1 MFGEDDL
8 VKSHQER
15 ADIIFN
21 IIVIAF
27 AILLARLW
35 YLQIYRGKQFFN
47 YSLENRLRKDIVRA
61 PRGMIFSRNNVL
73 LTHNIPRFDAI
84 VTPQY
89 LESSDETI
97 QYMGEILGMTPEAI
111 KKILKRFQGQATY
124 IPVVIKKNIS
134 RKEVA
139 IIETESTR
147 LPGVSVETFI
157 SREYTDRYTGAHLL
171 GYISEISQEKLPRYR
186 ERDKYDYKQG
196 DFIGQAG
203 IEQQF
208 DLDIRGQDGYQFM
221 EVDARGR
228 ARRHVTS
235 DDLYTG
241 IENKIAEPGKNIR
254 LTIDR
259 DVQLAAYHAL
269 DGKEGAAVAL
279 DIETGEVLA
288 MVSRPAY
295 DPGNFSTGLTSNY
308 WGSLIMDDKRP
319 LRDRTIQEHYSPGST
334 FKTLTHIAAL
344 EEGLINENTKIQCNG
359 GYRMGGRVFHCWKK
373 EGHGVVDVIKAL
385 QSSCDVFY
393 YMIGNRIDIDVIYK
407 YATMFGMGQRSGII
421 LPRET
426 SGLIP
431 NQAWKKKRTGV
442 EWQRGETL
450 SCVIGQS
457 FVNTTPLQLAMFYS
471 TIANEGKLF
480 RPHVVKEVFSNTGQV
495 LKRFDSEVI
504 NEFKISKKT
513 MDLVKHALFDTA
525 NVQGGTAFAQ
535 KGHGIQMSA
544 KTGTS
549 QVIGFSADKIF
560 SKCENQ
566 EYRFRHH
573 GLFTAYAPSI
583 NPKIA
588 VAVVV
593 EHGCHGGSAAGP
605 VAKAMIATYLNKYYP
620 KYQEKLLAQDKMGY
634 REALEDTRANPIPMI
649 IETNP
654 KDFFDEQGVLVK
666 NFFLDKNGK
675 NAPIAA
681 PTPAATVAPEGE

>member
-15 ADIIFN
+15 ADVIFN

-35 YLQIYRGKQFFN
+35 YLQIYRGKQFFS
-47 YSLENRLRKDIVRA
+47 YSLENRLRKDVVRA

-73 LTHNIPRFDAI
+73 LTHNVPRFDAI

-89 LESSDETI
+89 LESSDETVV
-97 QYMGEILGMTPEAI
+97 YLAEILSTTPEAI
-111 KKILKRFQGQATY
+111 KKILKRYQGQARY

-139 IIETESTR
+139 IIETESSR

-157 SREYTDRYTGAHLL
+157 SREYTDHDTGAHLL
-171 GYISEISQEKLPRYR
+171 GYISEISQEKLPRLR

-196 DFIGQAG
+196 DFIGQSG

-208 DLDIRGQDGYQFM
+208 DLEIRGQDGYQFM

-228 ARRHVTS
+228 ARRHISS
-235 DDLYTG
+235 DDLYSG
-241 IENKIAEPGKNIR
+241 IENKIAEPGKNVR

-269 DGKEGAAVAL
+269 DGKDGAAVAI
-279 DIETGEVLA
+279 DIESGEVIA
-288 MVSRPAY
+288 MVSRPAF
-295 DPGNFSTGLTSNY
+295 DPANFSTGLSSNY
-308 WGSLIMDDKRP
+308 WGSLVMDEKRP

-334 FKTLTHIAAL
+334 FKPLTAIAAL
-344 EEGLINENTKIQCNG
+344 EEGIVNEKTTVVCTG

-373 EGHGVVDVIKAL
+373 EGHGLVDVVKAL
-385 QSSCDVFY
+385 KVSCDVYFY
-393 YMIGNRIDIDVIYK
+393 NIGNKIDIDVIYK
-407 YATMFGMGQRSGII
+407 YATLFGMGQRSGII

-431 NQAWKKKRTGV
+431 NKEWKLKRTGV

-457 FVNTTPLQLAMFYS
+457 FVNTTPLQLAMFYA
-471 TIANEGKLF
+471 TMGNEGKLW
-480 RPHVVKEVFSNTGQV
+480 RPHVVKEVFSNSGQV
-495 LKRFDSEVI
+495 LKRYEPELIHQFT
-504 NEFKISKKT
+504 ISKKT
-513 MDLVKHALFDTA
+513 LDIIHEGLYDTA
-525 NVQGGTAFAQ
+525 QASGGTA
-535 KGHGIQMSA
+535 GGSRGVGIQMAA
-544 KTGTS
+544 KTGTA
-549 QVIGFSADKIF
+549 QVIGMSADKIF

-566 EYRFRHH
+566 PYKFRNN
-573 GLFTAYAPSI
+573 GLFAAYAPAG

-588 VAVVV
+588 VSVIV
-593 EHGCHGGSAAGP
+593 EHGCHGASAGGP
-605 VAKAMIATYLNKYYP
+605 VAKAMVSAYMNKYYP
-620 KYQEKLLAQDKMGY
+620 TYQAKIMAQDAANMTWPQVM
-634 REALEDTRANPIPMI
+634 EDNRVNPVPMI
-649 IETNP
+649 AETNP
-654 KDFFDEQGVLVK
+654 EDFYDEQGVLVK
-666 NFFLDKNGK
+666 NYILDKTGK
-675 NAPIAA
+675 RVPLEKLVE
-681 PTPAATVAPEGE
+681 PLATDGE

>member
-15 ADIIFN
+15 ADLLFN

-47 YSLENRLRKDIVRA
+47 YSLENRLRKDVVRA

-73 LTHNIPRFDAI
+73 LTHNVPRFDAI

-89 LESSDETI
+89 LESSEETI
-97 QYMGEILGMTPEAI
+97 AYLGKVLEMTPDSI
-111 KKILKRFQGQATY
+111 KKILKRYQGQAKY
-124 IPVVIKKNIS
+124 IPVVVKKNIS

-139 IIETESTR
+139 IIETESAS

-157 SREYTDRYTGAHLL
+157 SREYTDRDAGAHLL
-171 GYISEISQEKLPRYR
+171 GYISEISQEKLPKLRD
-186 ERDKYDYKQG
+186 RDKYDYKQG

-208 DLDIRGQDGYQFM
+208 DLDIRGQDGFQFM

-228 ARRHVTS
+228 ARRHVSS
-235 DDLYTG
+235 DDLYSG
-241 IENKIAEPGKNIR
+241 IENKMPEPGKNVR

-269 DGKEGAAVAL
+269 DGKDGAAVAI
-279 DIETGEVLA
+279 DVDNGEVIA

-308 WGSLIMDDKRP
+308 WGSLVMDEKRP
-319 LRDRTIQEHYSPGST
+319 LRDRSIQEHYSPGST

-344 EEGLINENTKIQCNG
+344 EEGIINENTKVVCTG

-385 QSSCDVFY
+385 QTSCDVFY
-393 YMIGNRIDIDVIYK
+393 YNIGNKIDIDVIYK

-431 NQAWKKKRTGV
+431 NKEWKKKRTGV
-442 EWQRGETL
+442 EWQKGETL

-457 FVNTTPLQLAMFYS
+457 FVNVTPLQLAMFYA
-471 TIANEGKLF
+471 TLANEGKLY
-480 RPHVVKEVFSNTGQV
+480 RPHVIKEVFSNTGQV
-495 LKRFDSEVI
+495 LKRYEPELI

-513 MDLVKHALFDTA
+513 LDLTKRALFDVV
-525 NVQGGTAFAQ
+525 NVPGGTAYSQ
-535 KGHGIQMSA
+535 KGVGIQMSG
-544 KTGTS
+544 KTGTA
-549 QVIGFSADKIF
+549 QVISFSADKIF

-573 GLFTAYAPSI
+573 GLFTAYAPSV

-605 VAKAMIATYLNKYYP
+605 VARAMVSAYMNKYFP
-620 KYQEKLLAQDKMGY
+620 KYQEKIIAEEKMTY
-634 REALEDTRANPIPMI
+634 EEVVEDNRVNPMPMIPEANPL
-649 IETNP
+649 
-654 KDFFDEQGVLVK
+654 DFYDEQGVLVR
-666 NFFLDKNGK
+666 NYVLTRDGK
-675 NAPIAA
+675 RAPIEQPKDGGAG
-681 PTPAATVAPEGE
+681 TDGE

>member
-15 ADIIFN
+15 ADLLFN

-27 AILLARLW
+27 AILLSRLW

-47 YSLENRLRKDIVRA
+47 YSLENRLRKDVVRA

-73 LTHNIPRFDAI
+73 LTHNVPRFDAV

-89 LESSDETI
+89 LESSDETVAYLA
-97 QYMGEILGMTPEAI
+97 QILETTPDSI
-111 KKILKRFQGQATY
+111 KKILRRYQGQAKY

-134 RKEVA
+134 RREVA
-139 IIETESTR
+139 IIETESAR

-157 SREYTDRYTGAHLL
+157 SREYTDRDAGAHLL
-171 GYISEISQEKLPRYR
+171 GYISEISQEKLPKLR

-208 DLDIRGQDGYQFM
+208 DLEIRGQDGYQFM

-228 ARRHVTS
+228 ARRHVSS
-235 DDLYTG
+235 DDLYSG
-241 IENKIAEPGKNIR
+241 IENKQAEPGKNVR

-269 DGKEGAAVAL
+269 DGKDGAAVAL
-279 DIETGEVLA
+279 DVETGEVIA

-308 WGSLIMDDKRP
+308 WGGLVMDEKRP

-344 EEGLINENTKIQCNG
+344 EEGIINENTKVVCTG

-385 QSSCDVFY
+385 QTSCDVFY
-393 YMIGNRIDIDVIYK
+393 YTIGNKIDIDVIYK

-431 NQAWKKKRTGV
+431 NKEWKKKRTGI
-442 EWQRGETL
+442 EWQKGETL

-471 TIANEGKLF
+471 TLANEGKLY

-495 LKRFDSEVI
+495 LKRFEPELM

-513 MDLVKHALFDTA
+513 LDLTKRALFDVV
-525 NVQGGTAFAQ
+525 NIPGGTAYSQ
-535 KGHGIQMSA
+535 KGVGIQMSG
-544 KTGTS
+544 KTGTA
-549 QVIGFSADKIF
+549 QVISFSADKIF

-573 GLFTAYAPSI
+573 GLFTAYAPSV

-588 VAVVV
+588 VSVVV

-605 VAKAMIATYLNKYYP
+605 VARAMVSAYMNKYYP
-620 KYQEKLLAQDKMGY
+620 KYQEKLLAEDKMTY
-634 REALEDTRANPIPMI
+634 EESIEDNRVNPFPMVP
-649 IETNP
+649 ETNP
-654 KDFFDEQGVLVK
+654 VDFYDEQGVLVRNYVLTK
-666 NFFLDKNGK
+666 DGK
-675 NAPIAA
+675 RAPIELPKKEGAA
-681 PTPAATVAPEGE
+681 GTDGE

>member
-15 ADIIFN
+15 SDVLFN

-35 YLQIYRGKQFFN
+35 YLQIYRGKMFFN
-47 YSLENRLRKDIVRA
+47 YSLENRLRKDVVRA

-73 LTHNIPRFDAI
+73 LTHNVPRFDAI

-89 LESSDETI
+89 LESSEETI
-97 QYMGEILGMTPEAI
+97 NYLAKILEMPPETI
-111 KKILKRFQGQATY
+111 KKTLKRFQGQAKY
-124 IPVVIKKNIS
+124 IPVVVKKNIS

-139 IIETESTR
+139 IIETESAQ

-157 SREYTDRYTGAHLL
+157 SREYTDKDAGAHLL
-171 GYISEISQEKLPRYR
+171 GYISEISQEKLPRLR

-203 IEQQF
+203 IEQQL
-208 DLDIRGQDGYQFM
+208 DLEIRGQDGYQFM

-228 ARRHVTS
+228 ARRHVGS
-235 DDLYTG
+235 DDLYSG
-241 IENKIAEPGKNIR
+241 IENKLAEPGKNVR

-269 DGKEGAAVAL
+269 DGKDGAAVAM
-279 DIETGEVLA
+279 DVDTGEILA

-308 WGSLIMDDKRP
+308 WGNLVMDEKRP

-344 EEGLINENTKIQCNG
+344 EEGLINENTKVVCTG
-359 GYRMGGRVFHCWKK
+359 GYRMGGRTFHCWKK
-373 EGHGVVDVIKAL
+373 EGHGLVDVVKAL
-385 QSSCDVFY
+385 QASCDVFY
-393 YMIGNRIDIDVIYK
+393 YMIGNKIDIDVIYK

-431 NQAWKKKRTGV
+431 NKEWKKKRTGV

-457 FVNTTPLQLAMFYS
+457 FVNTTPLQLAMFYA
-471 TIANEGKLF
+471 TLANEGKLY
-480 RPHVVKEVFSNTGQV
+480 RPHVIKEVFSNTGKV
-495 LKRFDSEVI
+495 LKSYEPELI

-513 MDLVKHALFDTA
+513 IDLVKRALYDVV
-525 NVQGGTAFAQ
+525 NVPGGTAYSQ
-535 KGHGIQMSA
+535 KGMGIQMSG
-544 KTGTS
+544 KTGTA
-549 QVIGFSADKIF
+549 QVISFSADKIF

-573 GLFTAYAPSI
+573 GLFTAYAPSV

-588 VAVVV
+588 VSVVV
-593 EHGCHGGSAAGP
+593 EHGCHGSSAAGP
-605 VAKAMIATYLNKYYP
+605 VAKQIVSAYMNKYFP
-620 KYQEKLLAQDKMGY
+620 KYQEKIIAQEKMTY
-634 REALEDTRANPIPMI
+634 EEVLEDSRKNPVPMVM
-649 IETNP
+649 ETNP
-654 KDFFDEQGVLVK
+654 KDFYDESGVLTM
-666 NFFLDKNGK
+666 NYLIDKNGK
-675 NAPIAA
+675 RLPITAPASDA
-681 PTPAATVAPEGE
+681 LPAGDGE

>member
-15 ADIIFN
+15 ADLIFN

-35 YLQIYRGKQFFN
+35 YLQIYRGKMFFN

-73 LTHNIPRFDAI
+73 LTHNVPRFDAI

-89 LESSDETI
+89 LESSEETI
-97 QYMGEILGMTPEAI
+97 IYLAQILEMPPESI
-111 KKILKRFQGQATY
+111 KKILKRFQGQAKY
-124 IPVVIKKNIS
+124 IPVVVKKNIS

-139 IIETESTR
+139 IIETESSR

-157 SREYTDRYTGAHLL
+157 SREYTDKDTGAHLL

-208 DLDIRGQDGYQFM
+208 DLEIRGQDGYQFM

-228 ARRHVTS
+228 ARRHVGS
-235 DDLYTG
+235 DDLYSG
-241 IENKIAEPGKNIR
+241 IENKIAEPGRNVR

-269 DGKEGAAVAL
+269 DGKDGAAVAL
-279 DIETGEVLA
+279 DVDTGEVIA

-308 WGSLIMDDKRP
+308 WGSLIMDEKRP
-319 LRDRTIQEHYSPGST
+319 LRDRSIQEHYSPGST

-344 EEGLINENTKIQCNG
+344 EEGLVNENTKINCSG

-373 EGHGVVDVIKAL
+373 EGHGTVDVIKAL
-385 QSSCDVFY
+385 KESCDVFY
-393 YMIGNRIDIDVIYK
+393 YLIGNRIDIDVIYK

-431 NQAWKKKRTGV
+431 NKEWKKKRTGI

-457 FVNTTPLQLAMFYS
+457 FVNVTPLQLAMFYS
-471 TIANEGKLF
+471 TLANEGKLY

-495 LKRFDSEVI
+495 LKRFEPEVI

-513 MDLVKHALFDTA
+513 MDIVKEALFDVVNTP
-525 NVQGGTAFAQ
+525 GGTAHSQ
-535 KGHGIQMSA
+535 KGVGIQMSG
-544 KTGTS
+544 KTGTA
-549 QVIGFSADKIF
+549 QVVSFSADKIF
-560 SKCENQ
+560 NKCENL

-573 GLFTAYAPSI
+573 GLFTAYAPAI

-588 VAVVV
+588 VSVVV
-593 EHGCHGGSAAGP
+593 EHGCHGGSQAGP
-605 VAKAMIATYLNKYYP
+605 VAKAMISAFMNKYYP
-620 KYQEKLLAQDKMGY
+620 KYQEKLISQEKMTY
-634 REALEDTRANPIPMI
+634 KQVVEDNRLNPIPMVL
-649 IETNP
+649 ETNP
-654 KDFFDEQGVLVK
+654 EDFYDEQGLLVK
-666 NFFLDKNGK
+666 NYVLEKSGK
-675 NAPIAA
+675 KAVVVVP
-681 PTPAATVAPEGE
+681 VEGD